1 MASNY
6 EKFFGSPEQ
15 VAITFATIEEWLAQE
30 VQISQPPEEGKKWF
44 APGPYYLL
52 GETVGENSG
61 CNAMALLE
69 WLRGEGEGR

>member
-6 EKFFGSPEQ
+6 ERLFGSPER
-15 VAITFATIEEWLAQE
+15 VAITFATIEEWLANE
-30 VQISQPPEEGKKWF
+30 VRMSQPPEEGKEWF

-52 GETVGENSG
+52 SETVGENFG

-69 WLRGEGEGR
+69 WLRGDAE